1 MVQIESIGMLS
12 LLVIQNVNHLQQ
24 VRIQAQNIEVT
35 KTMNQIKP
43 HNMGKTCKQTNIM
56 L

>member
-1 MVQIESIGMLS
+1 MVQIESVGMLS

-35 KTMNQIKP
+35 KTINQIKP
-43 HNMGKTCKQTNIM
+43 HNMGKTCNQTNIT